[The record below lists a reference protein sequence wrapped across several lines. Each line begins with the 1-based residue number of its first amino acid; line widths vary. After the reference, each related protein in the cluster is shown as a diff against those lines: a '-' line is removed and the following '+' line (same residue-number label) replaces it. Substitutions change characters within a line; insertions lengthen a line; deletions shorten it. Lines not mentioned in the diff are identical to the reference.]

1 MGKKSPPP
9 APDYV
14 GAAEATAKSSREL
27 ATANTTANR
36 PTQVTPWGT
45 SSWAS
50 SAGVDP
56 STGLP
61 VTNWTQNIELT
72 GPQQQAL
79 DAQMRVQ
86 AGRSDLAEGL
96 IGRAGQ
102 ELGTPMD
109 WDGLPKPAGTPDV
122 PGFYG
127 KNLPSM
133 GSAPTAYGGPQFD
146 YAGNYNR
153 MQDYSN
159 GPEAQSMQSQL
170 RQPTQNVSA
179 GGAEGSFGQP
189 TQGVDAGRSQTSFG
203 QPTQRAD
210 EQAVQRSLDYSGQQ
224 ALDAGGG
231 FQQRF
236 ADQQFERQM
245 SLMSPQHEQASNELE
260 TRMRNQ
266 GLNPGDAAYEASLQ
280 RLRTQQG
287 EEVNRLTADSVRF
300 GTDQQQA
307 QFGREMSARQQGV
320 SEVNNQGQF
329 ANAAAQQ
336 MNQQQ
341 MALRGQQYQ
350 EGLTNAEFGNEAL
363 NQQFGRESAL
373 RGQQYQEG
381 LTNAEFGNAAN
392 QQNFNQGFALRG
404 QQGQES
410 LQEGQFANDASTAQF
425 DQNLAQS
432 NYQNQLRGQQFGELN
447 TLQDQYAG
455 VQQGDFDRQLAAAKY
470 QDEQRRQLGQE
481 QLAMGDQ
488 GFSQQM
494 QAANYQNSLRQQA
507 IAEEMQRRG
516 MSINEMNA
524 LLSGQQVSMPGMP
537 DFNAATMGQATDYSG
552 AANMQGDFAQ
562 QSYAT
567 ALGPLNAAI
576 GATSL
581 AIGG

>member
-350 EGLTNAEFGNEAL
+350 EGLTNAEFGN
-363 NQQFGRESAL
+363 
-373 RGQQYQEG
+373 
-381 LTNAEFGNAAN
+381 AAN